1 MLGFGC
7 LGEFALA
14 EWQPRD
20 VAPAPQPT
28 PQPGGGLFP
37 SPQPRPHVSINA
49 RVRTGQHRQSV
60 RARFQLGLLCSIRTS
75 QADQSVAAGVQ
86 LSMDVKALVSQSQT
100 AGFHGW
106 LRMSAIIVARQASQ
120 EHALQCKML
129 IDARIDSGV
138 VAETVNYS
146 GEPLPHIFMVT

>member
-7 LGEFALA
+7 LAEFALA

-28 PQPGGGLFP
+28 PQPGGGLSQP
-37 SPQPRPHVSINA
+37 TPRPSVTINA
-49 RVRTGQHRQSV
+49 RVRTGQRRQSV
-60 RARFQLGLLCSIRTS
+60 RARFALGLLCSIRTS
-75 QADQSVAAGVQ
+75 QADQSVAAGFQ
-86 LSMDVKALVSQSQT
+86 LSMDVKALVLQAQT
-100 AGFHGW
+100 VGLYGW
-106 LRMSAIIVARQASQ
+106 LRMSAVVSARQESQ
-120 EHALQCKML
+120 EHALHCKML

-138 VAETVNYS
+138 VAETVNYT